1 MKFIYVKNE
10 TASFFRYFVKK
21 NRQFQRCRFVEHI
34 KRLIFMLKLI
44 FQTEFIKIN
53 HLKKNYP
60 KLRYIKLNAKMLLN
74 MFLTLKLSIKVFLRK
89 KNFALIIP
97 YPNPNDGFLDP
108 EKKVF
113 EIK

>member
-1 MKFIYVKNE
+1 
-10 TASFFRYFVKK
+10 
-21 NRQFQRCRFVEHI
+21 
-34 KRLIFMLKLI
+34 
-44 FQTEFIKIN
+44 
-53 HLKKNYP
+53 
-60 KLRYIKLNAKMLLN
+60 

-113 EIK
+113 EIN